1 MKIAVLGSGVVG
13 VTSAWWLAQ
22 EGHEVVVI
30 DRQSGVAQETSRA
43 CGGLLSVS
51 NAEPWATPQAPWRLL
66 RWLLKD
72 DAPLMFRPS
81 LDTKQWLWGLAFLRQ
96 CSPKRFELNMRAMVR
111 LAEYSRS
118 TLSELRRDLSL
129 DYEYKDS
136 GVLNFYRNE
145 RAFDDSQDRTDRLR
159 DLGIERRILSVD
171 EVIALEP
178 ALASVKE
185 QIVGGDYSTDDES
198 GDAYGFTRALAQ
210 QATHQGVEFLY
221 DRNIVRLLYDNGSI
235 TAVEVI
241 NGQGDY
247 EQIQADAFVI
257 ALGAYSPLLL
267 APLGVPCHVYP
278 AKGYSAT
285 FSLTDPEA
293 APQANLSDIEN
304 RLVYT
309 RSGSQL
315 RVAGLAEL
323 SGYSRG
329 LSTKRCN
336 MMVKQAKVLFPN
348 ALDFGNVQFWSG
360 LRAATP
366 SNTPLIG
373 RTHIKNLYLNTGHG
387 TLGWTMSAGSGRA
400 LADLMA
406 NRQPEPDFPFLH

>member
-1 MKIAVLGSGVVG
+1 MKIAVLGGGVVG

-30 DRQSGVAQETSRA
+30 DRQSGAAQETSRA

-51 NAEPWATPQAPWRLL
+51 NAEPWATPQTPWRLL

-81 LDTKQWLWGLAFLRQ
+81 MDTKQWLWSLAFLRQ
-96 CSPKRFELNMRAMVR
+96 CSPKKFEANMRAMVR

-118 TLSELRRDLSL
+118 TLSDLRQELAL

-136 GVLNFYRNE
+136 GVLNFYRDE
-145 RAFDDSQDRTDRLR
+145 SAFDDSQDRADRLR
-159 DLGIERRILSVD
+159 DLGIERRTLSVD

-178 ALASVKE
+178 SLASVKD
-185 QIVGGDYSTDDES
+185 QIVGGDYSSDDES
-198 GDAYGFTRALAQ
+198 GDAYGFTQALAK
-210 QATHQGVEFLY
+210 QAAQQGVSFLY
-221 DRNIVRLLYDNGSI
+221 QHDIVRLLYDEGKI
-235 TAVEVI
+235 TAAEVI
-241 NGQGDY
+241 NAQGDY
-247 EQIQADAFVI
+247 EAIKADAFVV

-267 APLGVPCHVYP
+267 GPLGVSCHVYP

-285 FSLTDPEA
+285 FNVLDPEA
-293 APQANLSDIEN
+293 APRANLSDIEH

-309 RSGSQL
+309 RIGSQL

-400 LADLMA
+400 LADLIA
-406 NRQPEPDFPFLH
+406 NRQPEPEFPFLH